1 MFVNRRDVQIQWGDC
16 DPANIVY
23 YPRYFAMFDDSTSVL
38 FEAAGFSKQD
48 LVHKYGL
55 VGIPMVDTRSKF
67 YIPSTHGDWITIETK
82 IESIKRSSFEVK
94 HNVYKGDAL
103 AIEAFETRVLVGRD
117 AALGI
122 PERNALEFVPKE
134 IGGVPLKV
142 IVLDDGGD
150 PTTATTNARRFVT
163 ESKADIIMG
172 SALTPPTIAVSN
184 VANEAGIPHF
194 GLAPFP
200 ITPERMKWSVAMPQ
214 PIPIVGKV
222 LYDHMKAHKVKTVG
236 YIGYSDSY
244 GDLWF
249 NDLKAQGVPM
259 GMTIVDEE
267 RFARPDTSVTGQ
279 VLKLVA
285 ANPDAILVGASGTA
299 AALPQTELRE
309 RGYQGLIYQTH
320 GAASMDF
327 IRIAGKAAEGVLMA
341 SGPVMDPED
350 QPDGALTKK
359 PGLALNAAYE
369 AKYGP
374 NSRSQFAGHSYDAFE
389 LLKRIIPVALKTA
402 KPGTPEFREAI
413 RQALLSEKDLA
424 ASQGVYNFTEKDR
437 YGVDDRARILLTVK
451 DGKYMMV
458 KEP

>member
-1 MFVNRRDVQIQWGDC
+1 MRK
-16 DPANIVY
+16 AY
-23 YPRYFAMFDDSTSVL
+23 LA
-38 FEAAGFSKQD
+38 AAGVIAMLAAAPALAQTSE
-48 LVHKYGL
+48 
-55 VGIPMVDTRSKF
+55 
-67 YIPSTHGDWITIETK
+67 ITIGITTTTT
-82 IESIKRSSFEVK
+82 
-94 HNVYKGDAL
+94 GP
-103 AIEAFETRVLVGRD
+103 G

-200 ITPERMKWSVAMPQ
+200 VTPERMKWSVVMPQ
-214 PIPIVGKV
+214 PVPIMGKV
-222 LYDHMKAHKVKTVG
+222 LYEHMKAHNIKTVG

-249 NDLKAQGVPM
+249 NDLKNQAVPM
-259 GMTIVDEE
+259 GITIADEE

-309 RGYQGLIYQTH
+309 RGYTGLIYQTH

-327 IRIAGKAAEGVLMA
+327 IRIAGKAAEGVIMA
-341 SGPVMDPED
+341 SGPVMSPETQD
-350 QPDGALTKK
+350 DSALTKK
-359 PGLALNAAYE
+359 PGMELNKAYE

-374 NSRSQFAGHSYDAFE
+374 NSRSQFAGHSFDAFE
-389 LLKRIIPVALKTA
+389 ILKRIIPVALKTA

-413 RQALLSEKDLA
+413 RQALLTEKDLA

-437 YGVDDRARILLTVK
+437 SGLDDRARIILTVK
-451 DGKYMMV
+451 DGKYV
-458 KEP
+458 PAK

>member
-1 MFVNRRDVQIQWGDC
+1 MNKQF
-16 DPANIVY
+16 
-23 YPRYFAMFDDSTSVL
+23 L
-38 FEAAGFSKQD
+38 AAGAVAAVLALPGGPAGAQ
-48 LVHKYGL
+48 
-55 VGIPMVDTRSKF
+55 TNE
-67 YIPSTHGDWITIETK
+67 ITIG
-82 IESIKRSSFEVK
+82 ISITTT
-94 HNVYKGDAL
+94 GPA
-103 AIEAFETRVLVGRD
+103 

-122 PERNALEFVPKE
+122 PERNALDFVPKE

-150 PTTATTNARRFVT
+150 PTNATTNARRFVT

-172 SALTPPTIAVSN
+172 SSTTPPSIAVSN

-200 ITPERMKWSVAMPQ
+200 ITPERAKWSVDMPQ
-214 PIPIVGKV
+214 PVPIMGKV
-222 LYDHMKAHKVKTVG
+222 LYEHMKKHNVKTVG

-249 NDLKAQGVPM
+249 NDLKKQGVPM
-259 GMTIVDEE
+259 GMTVVDEE

-299 AALPQTELRE
+299 AALPQSELRD
-309 RGYQGLIYQTH
+309 RGYKGLIYQTH

-327 IRIAGKAAEGVLMA
+327 IRIAGKSAEGVIMA
-341 SGPVMDPED
+341 SGPVMSPET
-350 QPDGALTKK
+350 QPDSALTKK
-359 PGLALNAAYE
+359 PGLALDTAYE

-389 LLKRIIPVALKTA
+389 VLKRVIPTALKTA

-413 RQALLSEKDLA
+413 RQAFLTEREIP
-424 ASQGVYNFTEKDR
+424 ASQGVYNFTETDR
-437 YGVDDRARILLTVK
+437 YGLDDRARIILTVK
-451 DGKYMMV
+451 DGKYV
-458 KEP
+458 PAE

>member
-1 MFVNRRDVQIQWGDC
+1 MKKALLSAAAFV
-16 DPANIVY
+16 A
-23 YPRYFAMFDDSTSVL
+23 
-38 FEAAGFSKQD
+38 
-48 LVHKYGL
+48 
-55 VGIPMVDTRSKF
+55 
-67 YIPSTHGDWITIETK
+67 
-82 IESIKRSSFEVK
+82 
-94 HNVYKGDAL
+94 AL
-103 AIEAFETRVLVGRD
+103 ALPGSPALAQTNEIVIGISVTTTGPA

-122 PERNALEFVPKE
+122 PERNSLDFVPKE

-150 PTTATTNARRFVT
+150 PTNATTNARRFVT

-172 SALTPPTIAVSN
+172 SSTTPPTIAVSN

-200 ITPERMKWSVAMPQ
+200 VTPERAKWSVVMPQ
-214 PIPIVGKV
+214 PVPLMGKV
-222 LYDHMKAHKVKTVG
+222 LYEHMKAHNIKTVG

-249 NDLKAQGVPM
+249 NDLKNQAVPT
-259 GMTIVDEE
+259 GITIADEE

-299 AALPQTELRE
+299 AALPQSELRE

-327 IRIAGKAAEGVLMA
+327 IRIAGKAAEGVIMA

-350 QPDGALTKK
+350 QPDEAATKK
-359 PGLALNAAYE
+359 PGLALNSAYE

-374 NSRSQFAGHSYDAFE
+374 SSCSQSAGHSYDAFLVLE
-389 LLKRIIPVALKTA
+389 RVVPVALKKA

-413 RQALLSEKDLA
+413 RQALITEREIA

-437 YGVDDRARILLTVK
+437 YGLDDRSRILLTVK
-451 DGKYMMV
+451 DGKYVLV
-458 KEP
+458 K

>member
-1 MFVNRRDVQIQWGDC
+1 MRK
-16 DPANIVY
+16 AY
-23 YPRYFAMFDDSTSVL
+23 LA
-38 FEAAGFSKQD
+38 AAGVIAMLAAAPALAQTSE
-48 LVHKYGL
+48 
-55 VGIPMVDTRSKF
+55 
-67 YIPSTHGDWITIETK
+67 ITIGITTTTT
-82 IESIKRSSFEVK
+82 
-94 HNVYKGDAL
+94 GPA
-103 AIEAFETRVLVGRD
+103 

-172 SALTPPTIAVSN
+172 SATTPPTIAVSN

-200 ITPERMKWSVAMPQ
+200 VTPERAKWSVVMPQ
-214 PIPIVGKV
+214 PVPIMGKV
-222 LYDHMKAHKVKTVG
+222 LYEHMKAHNIKTVG

-249 NDLKAQGVPM
+249 NDLKKQGEPM
-259 GMTIVDEE
+259 GIKIVDEE

-309 RGYQGLIYQTH
+309 RGYTGLIYQTH

-327 IRIAGKAAEGVLMA
+327 IRIAGKAAEGVIMA
-341 SGPVMDPED
+341 SGPVMSPETQD
-350 QPDGALTKK
+350 DSALTKK
-359 PGLALNAAYE
+359 PGMELNKAYE

-374 NSRSQFAGHSYDAFE
+374 NSRSQFAGHSFDAFE
-389 LLKRIIPVALKTA
+389 ILKRVIPVALKTA

-413 RQALLSEKDLA
+413 RQALLTEKDLA

-437 YGVDDRARILLTVK
+437 SGLDDRARIILTVK
-451 DGKYMMV
+451 DGKYV
-458 KEP
+458 PAK

>member
-1 MFVNRRDVQIQWGDC
+1 M
-16 DPANIVY
+16 
-23 YPRYFAMFDDSTSVL
+23 
-38 FEAAGFSKQD
+38 K
-48 LVHKYGL
+48 
-55 VGIPMVDTRSKF
+55 KF
-67 YIPSTHGDWITIETK
+67 YLSAAAIAASFVLPGLPAMAQTNEIVIGITVTTT
-82 IESIKRSSFEVK
+82 
-94 HNVYKGDAL
+94 GPA
-103 AIEAFETRVLVGRD
+103 

-150 PTTATTNARRFVT
+150 PTNATTNARRFVT

-172 SALTPPTIAVSN
+172 SSTTPPSVAVSN

-200 ITPERMKWSVAMPQ
+200 ITPERAKWSVDMPQ
-214 PIPIVGKV
+214 PVPIMGKV
-222 LYDHMKAHKVKTVG
+222 LYEHMKAHNIKTVG

-249 NDLKAQGVPM
+249 NDFKNQGVSM
-259 GMTIVDEE
+259 GMTLVDEE
-267 RFARPDTSVTGQ
+267 RFARPDTSVAGQ

-285 ANPDAILVGASGTA
+285 ANPDAVLVGASGTA
-299 AALPQTELRE
+299 AGLPQTALRE
-309 RGYQGLIYQTH
+309 RGYKGLIYQTH

-327 IRIAGKAAEGVLMA
+327 IRIAGPAAEGVIMA
-341 SGPVMDPED
+341 SGPVMNPEG
-350 QPDGALTKK
+350 QPDSALTKK

-389 LLKRIIPVALKTA
+389 VLKRVIPVALKA
-402 KPGTPEFREAI
+402 GKPGTPEFREGI
-413 RQALLSEKDLA
+413 RQAWLTERDIV

-437 YGVDDRARILLTVK
+437 YGLDDRSRIILTVK
-451 DGKYMMV
+451 NGKYV
-458 KEP
+458 AAGE

>member
-1 MFVNRRDVQIQWGDC
+1 MGKFHLSAAVVAAALALPGGAAAAQ
-16 DPANIVY
+16 
-23 YPRYFAMFDDSTSVL
+23 TS
-38 FEAAGFSKQD
+38 E
-48 LVHKYGL
+48 
-55 VGIPMVDTRSKF
+55 
-67 YIPSTHGDWITIETK
+67 ITIG
-82 IESIKRSSFEVK
+82 ISICTT
-94 HNVYKGDAL
+94 GPA
-103 AIEAFETRVLVGRD
+103 
-117 AALGI
+117 AALGV

-134 IGGVPLKV
+134 IAGVPLKL

-172 SALTPPTIAVSN
+172 SSTTPPTVAVSN
-184 VANEAGIPHF
+184 VANEAATPHI

-200 ITPERMKWSVAMPQ
+200 ITPERAKWSVDMPQ
-214 PIPIVGKV
+214 PVPIMGKL
-222 LYDHMKAHKVKTVG
+222 LYAHMKAHNIKTVG

-249 NDLKAQGVPM
+249 NDLKAQGTPL
-259 GMTIVDEE
+259 GLTIVDEE

-299 AALPQTELRE
+299 AGLPQTELRD
-309 RGYQGLIYQTH
+309 RGYKGLIYQTH

-327 IRIAGKAAEGVLMA
+327 IRIAGKAAEGVIMA
-341 SGPVMDPED
+341 SGPVMSPETQAD
-350 QPDGALTKK
+350 SALTKK

-374 NSRSQFAGHSYDAFE
+374 NSRSQFAGHSWDAFIVLE
-389 LLKRIIPVALKTA
+389 RVVPVALKKA

-413 RQALLSEKDLA
+413 RQALLTERDIA
-424 ASQGVYNFTEKDR
+424 ASQGVYNFTDKDR
-437 YGVDDRARILLTVK
+437 YGLDDRSRILLTVK
-451 DGKYMMV
+451 DGKYV
-458 KEP
+458 LAQ

>member
-1 MFVNRRDVQIQWGDC
+1 MRK
-16 DPANIVY
+16 AY
-23 YPRYFAMFDDSTSVL
+23 LA
-38 FEAAGFSKQD
+38 AAGVIAMLASAPALAQ
-48 LVHKYGL
+48 
-55 VGIPMVDTRSKF
+55 TSE
-67 YIPSTHGDWITIETK
+67 ITIGITTTTT
-82 IESIKRSSFEVK
+82 
-94 HNVYKGDAL
+94 GP
-103 AIEAFETRVLVGRD
+103 G

-184 VANEAGIPHF
+184 VASEAGIPHF

-200 ITPERMKWSVAMPQ
+200 VTPERAKWSVVMPQ
-214 PIPIVGKV
+214 PVPIMGKV
-222 LYDHMKAHKVKTVG
+222 LYEHMKAHNIKTVG

-249 NDLKAQGVPM
+249 NDLKNQAVPM
-259 GMTIVDEE
+259 GITIADEE

-309 RGYQGLIYQTH
+309 RGYTGLIYQTH

-327 IRIAGKAAEGVLMA
+327 IRIAGKAAEGVIMA
-341 SGPVMDPED
+341 SGPVMSPETQD
-350 QPDGALTKK
+350 DSALTKK
-359 PGLALNAAYE
+359 PGMELNKAYE
-369 AKYGP
+369 GKYGP
-374 NSRSQFAGHSYDAFE
+374 NSRSQFAGHSFDAFE
-389 LLKRIIPVALKTA
+389 ILKRVIPVALKTA

-413 RQALLSEKDLA
+413 RQALLTEKDMA

-437 YGVDDRARILLTVK
+437 SGLDDRARIILTVK
-451 DGKYMMV
+451 DGKYV
-458 KEP
+458 PAK

>member
-1 MFVNRRDVQIQWGDC
+1 M
-16 DPANIVY
+16 
-23 YPRYFAMFDDSTSVL
+23 
-38 FEAAGFSKQD
+38 K
-48 LVHKYGL
+48 
-55 VGIPMVDTRSKF
+55 KF
-67 YIPSTHGDWITIETK
+67 YLSAAVVAASLALPGLPAMAQTNEIVIGITVTTT
-82 IESIKRSSFEVK
+82 
-94 HNVYKGDAL
+94 GPA
-103 AIEAFETRVLVGRD
+103 

-150 PTTATTNARRFVT
+150 PTNATTNARRFVT

-172 SALTPPTIAVSN
+172 SSTTPPSVAVSN

-200 ITPERMKWSVAMPQ
+200 ITPERAKWSVDMPQ
-214 PIPIVGKV
+214 PVPIMGKV
-222 LYDHMKAHKVKTVG
+222 LYEHMKAHNIKTVG

-249 NDLKAQGVPM
+249 NDFKNQGLPM
-259 GMTIVDEE
+259 GMTLVDEE
-267 RFARPDTSVTGQ
+267 RFARPDTSVAGQ

-285 ANPDAILVGASGTA
+285 ANPDAVLVGASGTA
-299 AALPQTELRE
+299 AGLPQAALRE
-309 RGYQGLIYQTH
+309 RGYKGLIYQTH

-327 IRIAGKAAEGVLMA
+327 IRIAGPAAEGVIMA
-341 SGPVMDPED
+341 SGPVMNPEG
-350 QPDGALTKK
+350 QPDNALTKK

-389 LLKRIIPVALKTA
+389 VLKRVIPVALKA
-402 KPGTPEFREAI
+402 GKPGTPEFREGI
-413 RQALLSEKDLA
+413 RQAWLTERDIV

-437 YGVDDRARILLTVK
+437 YGLDDRSRIILTVK
-451 DGKYMMV
+451 NGKYV
-458 KEP
+458 AAGE

>member
-1 MFVNRRDVQIQWGDC
+1 MKK
-16 DPANIVY
+16 ALLSATAIVVALAL
-23 YPRYFAMFDDSTSVL
+23 PGFK
-38 FEAAGFSKQD
+38 AAAE
-48 LVHKYGL
+48 
-55 VGIPMVDTRSKF
+55 TNE
-67 YIPSTHGDWITIETK
+67 ITIG
-82 IESIKRSSFEVK
+82 ISIVTT
-94 HNVYKGDAL
+94 GPA
-103 AIEAFETRVLVGRD
+103 

-134 IGGVPLKV
+134 IAGHPLKL
-142 IVLDDGGD
+142 IVLDDAGD

-172 SALTPPTIAVSN
+172 SSNTPATIAVSN

-200 ITPERMKWSVAMPQ
+200 ITPERAKWSVALPQ
-214 PIPIVGKV
+214 PIPIMGKV
-222 LYDHMKAHKVKTVG
+222 LYEHMKAHNVKTVG

-249 NDLKAQGVPM
+249 NDFKAQGVPM
-259 GMTIVDEE
+259 GMTLVDEE

-299 AALPQTELRE
+299 AGLPQTELRD
-309 RGYQGLIYQTH
+309 RGYKGLIYQTH

-327 IRIAGKAAEGVLMA
+327 IRIAGKSAEGVIMA

-350 QPDGALTKK
+350 QPDEAQTKK
-359 PGLALNAAYE
+359 PGLALVKAYE

-374 NSRSQFAGHSYDAFE
+374 NSRSQFAGHGYDAFLVLE
-389 LLKRIIPVALKTA
+389 RVIPVALKTA

-413 RQALLSEKDLA
+413 RNALLTEREIA

-437 YGVDDRARILLTVK
+437 YGLDDRSRIILTVK
-451 DGKYMMV
+451 DGKYV
-458 KEP
+458 LAK

>member
-1 MFVNRRDVQIQWGDC
+1 MRKALLSAAALAAVFALPGT
-16 DPANIVY
+16 PAL
-23 YPRYFAMFDDSTSVL
+23 AQTG
-38 FEAAGFSKQD
+38 E
-48 LVHKYGL
+48 
-55 VGIPMVDTRSKF
+55 
-67 YIPSTHGDWITIETK
+67 ITIG
-82 IESIKRSSFEVK
+82 ISISTT
-94 HNVYKGDAL
+94 GP
-103 AIEAFETRVLVGRD
+103 G

-122 PERNALEFVPKE
+122 PQRNSLEFVAKE
-134 IGGVPLKV
+134 IAGVPLKV

-172 SALTPPTIAVSN
+172 SSITPTTIAVSN
-184 VANEAGIPHF
+184 VANEAGIPHI

-200 ITPERMKWSVAMPQ
+200 ITPERTKWSGTMPQ
-214 PIPIVGKV
+214 PIPIMGKV
-222 LYDHMKAHKVKTVG
+222 LYQHMKAHNVKTVG

-249 NDLKAQGVPM
+249 KDFQTQGVPL
-259 GMTIVDEE
+259 GLTLVDEE

-299 AALPQTELRE
+299 AGLPQTELRD
-309 RGYQGLIYQTH
+309 RGYKGLIYQTP
-320 GAASMDF
+320 GAASMDC
-327 IRIAGKAAEGVLMA
+327 IRIAGKAAEGVSMA

-350 QPDGALTKK
+350 QPDEAQTKK
-359 PGLALNAAYE
+359 PGLALVSAYE

-374 NSRSQFAGHSYDAFE
+374 NSRSQFAGHSYDAFLVLE
-389 LLKRIIPVALKTA
+389 RVVPVALKKA

-413 RQALLSEKDLA
+413 RQALLTEREIA

-451 DGKYMMV
+451 DGKYIPA
-458 KEP
+458 K